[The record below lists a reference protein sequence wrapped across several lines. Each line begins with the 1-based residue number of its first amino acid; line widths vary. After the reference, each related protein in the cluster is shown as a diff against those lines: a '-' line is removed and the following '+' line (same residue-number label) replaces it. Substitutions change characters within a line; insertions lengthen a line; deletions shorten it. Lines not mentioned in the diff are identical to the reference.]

1 MRRSALLLSAPC
13 LLALLA
19 FGCASAKPR
28 TAGSTYERGMASWYG
43 PGFHGRRT
51 ASGEPYNMDA
61 MTAAHQTLPFG
72 TLVEVRNLDNGLAT
86 TVRINDRGPFEKNRI
101 IDLSRA
107 AAKAI
112 GMIGPGTARVELVA
126 LGVQPPA
133 PGAFAV
139 QVGAF
144 REAGRARELS
154 DRLRGR
160 YPSVAVRSDR
170 VWHRVQVGLFPD
182 RARAEALEAEL
193 RSQGYGAIVVPLA
206 AGDRGDPL

>member
-1 MRRSALLLSAPC
+1 MRRSAPFFAPL
-13 LLALLA
+13 LLALLVY
-19 FGCASAKPR
+19 GCASAKPR
-28 TAGSTYERGMASWYG
+28 TAGSTYERGVASWYG
-43 PGFHGRRT
+43 PGFHGRHT

-61 MTAAHQTLPFG
+61 MTAAHPTLPFG

-86 TVRINDRGPFEKNRI
+86 TVRINDRGPFKKNRV

-107 AAKAI
+107 AARAI

-126 LGVQPPA
+126 LGVQPRA

-144 REAGRARELS
+144 REARRAQELSTRLRAR
-154 DRLRGR
+154 
-160 YPSVAVRSDR
+160 YPAVAVRSDR

-182 RARAEALEAEL
+182 RTTAEALEGEL
-193 RSQGYGAIVVPLA
+193 RALGYGAIVVPLA
-206 AGDRGDPL
+206 TGDRGDPL